1 MFCGQFISHHVP
13 SLHLHDSV
21 AHALQQMA
29 DHKVTHL
36 PVISEDKYI
45 GLVSEDDL
53 MEVNE
58 NAVLES
64 MVPVFGRPYVRFNDH
79 FLMATKILIAANT
92 DVIPVLNE
100 TDELEGVILATELAR
115 QLSVFTGADQEGS
128 LIVLEMERK
137 AYAFGEINRLVE
149 SNDAIIT
156 QINTSLDPATQL
168 LIVTIR
174 INKNEVSDVVATLQ
188 RHDYTIKF
196 YYGEETYRN
205 ELQSNLEHL
214 MNYLSI

>member
-1 MFCGQFISHHVP
+1 MFCGQLISHHLP
-13 SLHLHDSV
+13 SLHLHDS
-21 AHALQQMA
+21 ASYALQLMT
-29 DHKVTHL
+29 DHKVTNL
-36 PVISEDKYI
+36 PLVADDKYI

-53 MEVNE
+53 
-58 NAVLES
+58 LEANDDAILETL
-64 MVPVFGRPYVRFNDH
+64 VHVFGRPYVRINDH
-79 FLMATKILIAANT
+79 FLHAVRVLVTTRADI
-92 DVIPVLNE
+92 IPVLNE
-100 TDELEGVILATELAR
+100 MDELEGTLTTPDLAKQMAL
-115 QLSVFTGADQEGS
+115 FTGADQEGS

-156 QINTSLDPATQL
+156 QINTSIDAVSQL

-188 RHDYTIKF
+188 RHDYTVKYF
-196 YYGEETYRN
+196 HGEELYRN

>member
-1 MFCGQFISHHVP
+1 MFCGQLIAHHVP
-13 SLHLHDSV
+13 SLHLHDRVSY
-21 AHALQQMA
+21 ALEQMA
-29 DHKVTHL
+29 DLKVSHL
-36 PVISEDKYI
+36 PVVSEEKYI

-53 MEVNE
+53 LEGNE
-58 NAVLES
+58 NTLLES
-64 MVPVFGRPYVRFNDH
+64 LVQLFGRPFVRFNDH
-79 FLMATKILIAANT
+79 FLMAAKVMVAMNT
-92 DVIPVLNE
+92 DIIPVLNE
-100 TDELEGVILATELAR
+100 TDELEGVITGDELAR
-115 QLSVFTGADQEGS
+115 QLSLFTGSDQEGS

-149 SNDAIIT
+149 SNDALIT

-168 LIVTIR
+168 LVVTLR

-188 RHDYTIKF
+188 RHEYIVK
-196 YYGEETYRN
+196 YYHGEEAYRN

>member
-1 MFCGQFISHHVP
+1 MFCGQIISHHVP

-21 AHALQQMA
+21 AHALQQMT
-29 DHKVTHL
+29 DQKVTHL

-53 MEVNE
+53 LEVNE

-64 MVPVFGRPYVRFNDH
+64 MVQVFGRPYVRFNDH
-79 FLMATKILIAANT
+79 FLMAAKMMVAANT
-92 DVIPVLNE
+92 DAVPVLNE
-100 TDELEGVILATELAR
+100 TDELEGVILANELAR
-115 QLSVFTGADQEGS
+115 QLSVFTGSDQEGS

-149 SNDAIIT
+149 SNDALIT

-168 LIVTIR
+168 LVVTLR

-188 RHDYTIKF
+188 RHDYTVK
-196 YYGEETYRN
+196 YYHGEEAYRN

>member
-1 MFCGQFISHHVP
+1 
-13 SLHLHDSV
+13 
-21 AHALQQMA
+21 
-29 DHKVTHL
+29 
-36 PVISEDKYI
+36 
-45 GLVSEDDL
+45 
-53 MEVNE
+53 
-58 NAVLES
+58 
-64 MVPVFGRPYVRFNDH
+64 
-79 FLMATKILIAANT
+79 
-92 DVIPVLNE
+92 VLNE